1 VTLLLEAEAPPMR
14 KHRGR
19 WLFLGALLLFVG
31 WVGWCAHLVTSA
43 KSDLQF
49 AQSEL
54 KSLTDKDA
62 LKALLDGDRKGLLD
76 AQARLHSAKSS
87 LGSPALSVARPLPFL
102 GRQISS
108 ARALT
113 GTASGVLDAAVETSA
128 ELSPDKRSGM
138 SRIQLLDALG
148 VGAKRMTT
156 AIDKGDLGPPS
167 GLLVSLSNGRADLAR
182 QLLKLRKPLDRT
194 NLAVPGLRH
203 MIVGPTKLL
212 VVAANNAQMAAGSG
226 LPLAV
231 TTADV
236 IDGQITVG
244 PFESTWE
251 PKVPEGAVQLT
262 PELQQLWAFATP
274 QDTMLRAIVT
284 PRFDVSAAILAAQYG
299 AAKNTPVDGV
309 LMIDIVGL
317 QKLVAVGGAAADP
330 NAIPADKVI
339 DELMHNQYLSLDDG
353 QPEINLQRKERLGQV
368 ARAAVTD
375 LLNPK
380 LSAVD
385 LGRALSDAAAGR
397 HVLLWSRLPDEQ
409 LAMQALRVDGGLA
422 ADSVSVSLLNAG
434 ANKLDWY
441 VKLASKVTVGPVAN
455 NERQI
460 DVEVTVSSQVPDGL
474 PRYVAG
480 PGPGVPVAEY
490 GDYIGYFT
498 INVPGAATKMH
509 LGDESPV
516 IVAGPDG
523 PTRTIGQLLIVKRN
537 TTRVVTFSF
546 TLPADFPALRIEP
559 SGRYPAIGWS
569 AGAQSWTDDGVN
581 TILLL

>member
-1 VTLLLEAEAPPMR
+1 VTLLLEAKAPPMR

-31 WVGWCAHLVTSA
+31 WVGWCAHLITSA
-43 KSDLQF
+43 KNDLQF

-62 LKALLDGDRKGLLD
+62 LKSLLDGDRKGLLD
-76 AQARLHSAKSS
+76 AQARLHSAKSK
-87 LGSPALSVARPLPFL
+87 LGSPMLSVARPFPFL

-148 VGAKRMTT
+148 VGTKRMTT
-156 AIDKGDLGPPS
+156 AVDKGDLGPAS

-182 QLLKLRKPLDRT
+182 QLLKLRRPLDRT
-194 NLAVPGLRH
+194 NVAIPGLRR

-212 VVAANNAQMAAGSG
+212 VVAANNSQMAAGSG

-231 TTADV
+231 TTADIV
-236 IDGQITVG
+236 DGQITVG

-284 PRFDVSAAILAAQYG
+284 PRFDVSAAILAAQYS

-309 LMIDIVGL
+309 LLIDIVGL
-317 QKLVAVGGAAADP
+317 QKLVAVGGASADP
-330 NAIPADKVI
+330 NAIPADKII
-339 DELMHNQYLSLDDG
+339 DELMHNQYLSLDDS

-368 ARAAVTD
+368 ARAAVAD
-375 LLNPK
+375 LLNPN
-380 LSAVD
+380 LSAVE

-441 VKLASKVTVGPVAN
+441 TKLASKVTVGPMAN

-460 DVEVTVSSQVPDGL
+460 DVEVAVSSQVPDGL

-523 PTRTIGQLLIVKRN
+523 PTRAIGQILIVKRN

-559 SGRYPAIGWS
+559 SGRYPAIEWTS
-569 AGAQSWTDDGVN
+569 AAQSWTDDRVR
-581 TILLL
+581 TILLS

>member
-1 VTLLLEAEAPPMR
+1 VTLLLEAKAPPMR

-19 WLFLGALLLFVG
+19 WLFLGAGLLLLG
-31 WVGWCAHLVTSA
+31 WVGWCARLVTSA

-62 LKALLDGDRKGLLD
+62 LKSLLDGDRQRLLE

-87 LGSPALSVARPLPFL
+87 LGSPFLSVAKPLPFL

-113 GTASGVLDAAVETSA
+113 GTASGVLDASVETSG
-128 ELSPDKRSGM
+128 ELTPDKRSGM
-138 SRIQLLDALG
+138 TRIQLLDALG
-148 VGAKRMTT
+148 AGTKRMTT
-156 AIDKGDLGPPS
+156 AIDKGDLGPAS

-182 QLLKLRKPLDRT
+182 ELLKLRKPLDRM
-194 NLAVPGLRH
+194 NVAVPGLRQ

-231 TTADV
+231 TTADIV
-236 IDGQITVG
+236 DGRITVG
-244 PFESTWE
+244 TFESTGSIR
-251 PKVPEGAVQLT
+251 VPDGAVQLI

-274 QDTMLRAIVT
+274 QDNMIRAVVT
-284 PRFDVSAAILAAQYG
+284 PRFEASAEILAAQY
-299 AAKNTPVDGV
+299 AAATKTQVDGV
-309 LMIDIVGL
+309 FLIDIVGL
-317 QKLVAVGGAAADP
+317 QRLVAIGGASADP
-330 NAIPADKVI
+330 NAIAADKVI
-339 DELMHNQYLSLDDG
+339 DELMRTQYLSLDDSK
-353 QPEINLQRKERLGQV
+353 PDTFVQRQERLGQV

-375 LLNPK
+375 LLNPN
-380 LSAVD
+380 LSAID
-385 LGRALSDAAAGR
+385 LGRALSDSAAGR
-397 HVLLWSRLPDEQ
+397 HILLWSRIPDQQ
-409 LAMQALRVDGGLA
+409 LAMRALRVDGALA
-422 ADSVSVSLLNAG
+422 ANSVSVSLLNAG

-441 VKLASKVTVGPVAN
+441 TKLASKVTVGPVAN
-455 NERQI
+455 NKRQI

-480 PGPGVPVAEY
+480 PGIPAAEY

-498 INVPGAATKMH
+498 INAPVSASDLH
-509 LGDESPV
+509 LGDASPV

-523 PTRTIGQLLIVKRN
+523 PTRTIGQLLVLKRN
-537 TTRVVTFSF
+537 TTRIVTFSF
-546 TLPADFPALRIEP
+546 TLPADFAALRIEP
-559 SGRYPAIGWS
+559 SGRYPAIDWVSGTQTW
-569 AGAQSWTDDGVN
+569 ADDRAK
-581 TILLL
+581 TILLS

>member
-1 VTLLLEAEAPPMR
+1 VTLLLEAKAPPMR

-19 WLFLGALLLFVG
+19 WLFLGALLLLVG
-31 WVGWCAHLVTSA
+31 WAGWCAHLVTSA
-43 KSDLQF
+43 KSDLLF

-54 KSLTDKDA
+54 KSLTDKDS
-62 LKALLDGDRKGLLD
+62 LKSLLDGDRQSLLV
-76 AQARLHSAKSS
+76 AQARLHSAKSN
-87 LGSPALSVARPLPFL
+87 LGSPMLSVARPLPFL
-102 GRQISS
+102 GRQINS

-128 ELSPDKRSGM
+128 ELSPDKRAGM
-138 SRIQLLDALG
+138 TRIQLLDALAIG
-148 VGAKRMTT
+148 TKRMTT
-156 AIDKGDLGPPS
+156 AIDKGDLGPAS

-182 QLLKLRKPLDRT
+182 ELLRLRKPLDRT
-194 NLAVPGLRH
+194 NVAIPGLRQ

-231 TTADV
+231 TTADIV
-236 IDGQITVG
+236 DGHITVG
-244 PFESTWE
+244 NFESTGAVR
-251 PKVPEGAVQLT
+251 VPEGAVQID

-274 QDTMLRAIVT
+274 QDNMIRAVVT

-299 AAKNTPVDGV
+299 AAKNTAVDGV
-309 LMIDIVGL
+309 LLIDIVGL
-317 QKLVAVGGAAADP
+317 QKLVGVGGASADP
-330 NAIPADKVI
+330 NAIPADKII
-339 DELMHNQYLSLDDG
+339 DELMHNQYLSLNDT
-353 QPEINLQRKERLGQV
+353 QPDANIQRQERLGQV

-375 LLNPK
+375 LLNPN

-409 LAMQALRVDGGLA
+409 LAMQALRVDGALA

-434 ANKLDWY
+434 ANKLDWFT
-441 VKLASKVTVGPVAN
+441 KMASKVTVGPVSN
-455 NERQI
+455 NQRQI

-474 PRYVAG
+474 PRYVSG
-480 PGPGVPVAEY
+480 PAVPVAEY

-498 INVPGAATKMH
+498 INVPGAASKLH
-509 LGDESPV
+509 LGDASPV
-516 IVAGPDG
+516 ILAGPDG

-546 TLPADFPALRIEP
+546 TLPADFPVLRFEP
-559 SGRYPAIGWS
+559 SGRYPAVSWTSGT
-569 AGAQSWTDDGVN
+569 QSWTDDRA
-581 TILLL
+581 TIIPLS

>member
-1 VTLLLEAEAPPMR
+1 MTLLLEAKAPPMR

-43 KSDLQF
+43 KSDLLL

-54 KSLTDKDA
+54 KSLTEKA
-62 LKALLDGDRKGLLD
+62 SLKSLLDGDRQGLLD
-76 AQARLHSAKSS
+76 AQARLHSAKSN
-87 LGSPALSVARPLPFL
+87 LGSPMLSVARPLPFL

-113 GTASGVLDAAVETSA
+113 GTASGVLDAAVETSR

-138 SRIQLLDALG
+138 TRIQLLDALA
-148 VGAKRMTT
+148 VGSKRMTT
-156 AIDKGDLGPPS
+156 AIDKGDLGPAS

-182 QLLKLRKPLDRT
+182 QLLKLRRPLDRM
-194 NLAVPGLRH
+194 NVAVPGLRR

-231 TTADV
+231 TTADIV
-236 IDGQITVG
+236 DGHITVG
-244 PFESTWE
+244 EFKPNGTVV
-251 PKVPEGAVQLT
+251 VPDEAVQLT
-262 PELQQLWAFATP
+262 PELQQLWAFAAP
-274 QDTMLRAIVT
+274 QAAIGRAIVT

-299 AAKNTPVDGV
+299 AATNTPVEGV
-309 LMIDIVGL
+309 LLIDIVGL
-317 QKLVAVGGAAADP
+317 QKLVAVGGASADP
-330 NAIPADKVI
+330 NAIPADKII
-339 DELMHNQYLSLDDG
+339 DELMHNQYLSLDDS
-353 QPEINLQRKERLGQV
+353 QPDINVQRRERLGQV
-368 ARAAVTD
+368 ARTAVTD
-375 LLNPK
+375 LLNPN
-380 LSAVD
+380 LSVVD
-385 LGRALSDAAAGR
+385 LGRALSESAAGR

-409 LAMQALRVDGGLA
+409 IALQALRVDGGLA

-434 ANKLDWY
+434 RNKLDWFT
-441 VKLASKVTVGPVAN
+441 KMASKVTVGPVAN

-474 PRYVAG
+474 PNIVAG
-480 PGPGVPVAEY
+480 PSVPVAEY

-498 INVPGAATKMH
+498 INVPGSATKMH
-509 LGDESPV
+509 LGDASPV

-537 TTRVVTFSF
+537 TSRVVTFSF
-546 TLPADFPALRIEP
+546 TLPADFPVLRFEP
-559 SGRYPAIGWS
+559 SGRYPAIDWTS
-569 AGAQSWTDDGVN
+569 ATQSWTDDRVM
-581 TILLL
+581 TILLS

>member
-1 VTLLLEAEAPPMR
+1 VTLLLEAKAPPMR

-19 WLFLGALLLFVG
+19 WLFLVALLLFVG

-43 KSDLQF
+43 KSDLQL

-54 KSLTDKDA
+54 KSLTDKDS
-62 LKALLDGDRKGLLD
+62 LKSLLDGDRKNLLD
-76 AQARLHSAKSS
+76 AQARLHSAKSN
-87 LGSPALSVARPLPFL
+87 LGSPMLSVARPLPFL

-113 GTASGVLDAAVETSA
+113 GTASGVLDAAVQTSA
-128 ELSPDKRSGM
+128 ELSPDKRAGM
-138 SRIQLLDALG
+138 TRIQLLDALG
-148 VGAKRMTT
+148 VGTKRMTT
-156 AIDKGDLGPPS
+156 AIDKGDLGPAS
-167 GLLVSLSNGRADLAR
+167 GLMVALSNGRADLAR

-194 NLAVPGLRH
+194 NVAIPGLRH

-231 TTADV
+231 TTADIV
-236 IDGQITVG
+236 DGHITVG
-244 PFESTWE
+244 TFESTGAVR
-251 PKVPEGAVQLT
+251 VPEGAVQIT

-274 QDTMLRAIVT
+274 QDNMIRAVVT

-309 LMIDIVGL
+309 LLIDIVGL
-317 QKLVAVGGAAADP
+317 QKLVAVGGVSADP
-330 NAIPADKVI
+330 NAIPAEKVI
-339 DELMHNQYLSLDDG
+339 DELMHNQYLSLDDSK
-353 QPEINLQRKERLGQV
+353 PDTFIQRQERLGQV

-375 LLNPK
+375 LLNPN

-385 LGRALSDAAAGR
+385 LGRALSDSAAGR

-422 ADSVSVSLLNAG
+422 PDSVSVSLLNAG
-434 ANKLDWY
+434 ANKLDWFT
-441 VKLASKVTVGPVAN
+441 KMASKVTVGPVAN

-480 PGPGVPVAEY
+480 PAVPVAEY

-498 INVPGAATKMH
+498 INVPGAAIKMH
-509 LGDESPV
+509 LGDASPV

-546 TLPADFPALRIEP
+546 TLPADFPVLRIEP
-559 SGRYPAIGWS
+559 SGRYPAIDWTS
-569 AGAQSWTDDGVN
+569 AGQSWTDERVK
-581 TILLL
+581 TILLS

>member
-1 VTLLLEAEAPPMR
+1 MR

-43 KSDLQF
+43 KSDLQL

-54 KSLTDKDA
+54 KSLTDKDS
-62 LKALLDGDRKGLLD
+62 LKSLLDGDRQGLLD
-76 AQARLHSAKSS
+76 AQGRLHSAKNNI
-87 LGSPALSVARPLPFL
+87 GSPMLSVARPLPFL

-113 GTASGVLDAAVETSA
+113 GTASGVLDAAVVTST

-138 SRIQLLDALG
+138 TRIQLLDALA
-148 VGAKRMTT
+148 VGSKRMTT
-156 AIDKGDLGPPS
+156 AIDKGDLGPAS

-194 NLAVPGLRH
+194 NVAILGLRH
-203 MIVGPTKLL
+203 LIVGPTKLL

-231 TTADV
+231 TTADIV
-236 IDGQITVG
+236 DGHITVG
-244 PFESTWE
+244 TFQSTWA
-251 PKVPEGAVQLT
+251 PRVPDGAVQLT
-262 PELQQLWAFATP
+262 PELQRLWAFATP
-274 QDTMLRAIVT
+274 QDTMVRAIVT

-299 AAKNTPVDGV
+299 AATNTPVDGV
-309 LMIDIVGL
+309 LLIDIVGL
-317 QKLVAVGGAAADP
+317 QKLVAVSGASADTD
-330 NAIPADKVI
+330 AIPAGKII
-339 DELMHNQYLSLDDG
+339 DELMHNQYLSLDDSE
-353 QPEINLQRKERLGQV
+353 PDTNIQRKERLGQV

-375 LLNPK
+375 LLNPN
-380 LSAVD
+380 LSALD
-385 LGRALSDAAAGR
+385 LGRALSESAAGR
-397 HVLLWSRLPDEQ
+397 HVLLWSRLPEEQ
-409 LAMQALRVDGGLA
+409 LAMQALRVDGALA

-441 VKLASKVTVGPVAN
+441 TKMASKMTVGPAAN
-455 NERQI
+455 NERQV
-460 DVEVTVSSQVPDGL
+460 DVEITVSSQVPDGL
-474 PRYVAG
+474 PRVVAG
-480 PGPGVPVAEY
+480 PSVPVAEY

-498 INVPGAATKMH
+498 LNVPGSATKMH
-509 LGDESPV
+509 LGDASPV

-546 TLPADFPALRIEP
+546 TLPADFPVLRIEP
-559 SGRYPAIGWS
+559 SGRYPAVDWT
-569 AGAQSWTDDGVN
+569 AGTQTWTDDRVR
-581 TILLL
+581 TISLS

>member
-1 VTLLLEAEAPPMR
+1 MR

-19 WLFLGALLLFVG
+19 WLFLGALLLFIG

-54 KSLTDKDA
+54 KSLTDKDS
-62 LKALLDGDRKGLLD
+62 LKSLLEGDRQGLLH
-76 AQARLHSAKSS
+76 AQARLHSAKSN
-87 LGSPALSVARPLPFL
+87 LGSPMLSVARPLPFL

-128 ELSPDKRSGM
+128 ELSPDKRAGM
-138 SRIQLLDALG
+138 TRIQLLNALG

-156 AIDKGDLGPPS
+156 AIDKGDLGPAS

-182 QLLKLRKPLDRT
+182 ELLKLRRPLDRT
-194 NLAVPGLRH
+194 NVAIPGLRH
-203 MIVGPTKLL
+203 LIVGPTKLL

-226 LPLAV
+226 LPLGV
-231 TTADV
+231 TTADIV
-236 IDGQITVG
+236 DGHITVG
-244 PFESTWE
+244 EFKLNGTLL
-251 PKVPEGAVQLT
+251 VPEGAVQLT
-262 PELQQLWAFATP
+262 PEMQQLWAFATP
-274 QDTMLRAIVT
+274 QDAIGRAIVT

-299 AAKNTPVDGV
+299 AATNTPVDGV
-309 LMIDIVGL
+309 LLIDIVGL
-317 QKLVAVGGAAADP
+317 QKLVAVGGASGDP
-330 NAIPADKVI
+330 NEIPADKII
-339 DELMHNQYLSLDDG
+339 DELMHNQYLSLVDG
-353 QPEINLQRKERLGQV
+353 DADSSKQRKERLGQV

-375 LLNPK
+375 LLNPN

-385 LGRALSDAAAGR
+385 LGRALSGAVAGR
-397 HVLLWSRLPDEQ
+397 HVILWSRLPDER

-434 ANKLDWY
+434 GNKLDWFTRM
-441 VKLASKVTVGPVAN
+441 ASKITVGPVAN
-455 NERQI
+455 SERQI

-480 PGPGVPVAEY
+480 PSVPVAEY

-509 LGDESPV
+509 LGDASPV

-537 TTRVVTFSF
+537 TARVVTFSF
-546 TLPADFPALRIEP
+546 TLPADFPSLRIEP
-559 SGRYPAIGWS
+559 SGRYPAVDWTS
-569 AGAQSWTDDGVN
+569 ATQAWTDDRVK
-581 TILLL
+581 TILLQ

>member
-1 VTLLLEAEAPPMR
+1 VTLLLEAKAPPMR

-43 KSDLQF
+43 KSDLQL

-54 KSLTDKDA
+54 KGLTDKDS
-62 LKALLDGDRKGLLD
+62 LKSVLDGDRQGLLD
-76 AQARLHSAKSS
+76 AQARLHSAKSN
-87 LGSPALSVARPLPFL
+87 LGSPMLSVAGPLPFL

-113 GTASGVLDAAVETSA
+113 GTASGVLDAAVETSR

-138 SRIQLLDALG
+138 TRIQLLDALG
-148 VGAKRMTT
+148 VGTKRMTT
-156 AIDKGDLGPPS
+156 AIDKGDLGPAS

-182 QLLKLRKPLDRT
+182 QLLKLRKPLDRM
-194 NLAVPGLRH
+194 NVAMPGLRH

-212 VVAANNAQMAAGSG
+212 VVSANNAQMAAGSG
-226 LPLAV
+226 LPLGV
-231 TTADV
+231 TAAD
-236 IDGQITVG
+236 IADGHVTVG
-244 PFESTWE
+244 AFKPNGTVL
-251 PKVPEGAVQLT
+251 VPDGAVQLS
-262 PELQQLWAFATP
+262 PELQELWAFATP
-274 QDTMLRAIVT
+274 QDAIGRAIVT

-299 AAKNTPVDGV
+299 AATNTPVDGV
-309 LMIDIVGL
+309 LLIDIVGL
-317 QKLVAVGGAAADP
+317 QKLVAVGGASADP
-330 NAIPADKVI
+330 NAIPADKII
-339 DELMHNQYLSLDDG
+339 DELMHNQYLSLDES
-353 QPEINLQRKERLGQV
+353 QPDTFIQRRERLGQV

-375 LLNPK
+375 LLNPNV
-380 LSAVD
+380 SAID

-397 HVLLWSRLPDEQ
+397 HILLWSRLPDEQ

-434 ANKLDWY
+434 GNKLDWFI
-441 VKLASKVTVGPVAN
+441 KMASKVTVGSVAN

-460 DVEVTVSSQVPDGL
+460 DVEVAVSSQVPDGL

-480 PGPGVPVAEY
+480 PAVPVAEY

-498 INVPGAATKMH
+498 INVPGSATKMH
-509 LGDESPV
+509 LGDASPV

-537 TTRVVTFSF
+537 TTRAVTFSF
-546 TLPADFPALRIEP
+546 TLPADFPVLRIEP
-559 SGRYPAIGWS
+559 SGRYPAIDWTS
-569 AGAQSWTDDGVN
+569 TAQSWTDDRVK
-581 TILLL
+581 TILLS

>member
-1 VTLLLEAEAPPMR
+1 VTLLLEAKAPPMR

-19 WLFLGALLLFVG
+19 WLFLGALLLLVG
-31 WVGWCAHLVTSA
+31 WVGWCAHLVSSA

-76 AQARLHSAKSS
+76 AQARLHSAKSN
-87 LGSPALSVARPLPFL
+87 LGSPALSVARPLPFV
-102 GRQISS
+102 GRQINS

-148 VGAKRMTT
+148 VGTKRMTT

-194 NLAVPGLRH
+194 NVALPGLRH
-203 MIVGPTKLL
+203 MLVGPTKLL

-231 TTADV
+231 APADI
-236 IDGQITVG
+236 IDGHITVG
-244 PFESTWE
+244 EFQPNGVLL
-251 PKVPEGAVQLT
+251 VPDGAVQLT

-274 QDTMLRAIVT
+274 QAAIGRAIVT

-299 AAKNTPVDGV
+299 AATNTPVDGV
-309 LMIDIVGL
+309 LLIDIVGL
-317 QKLVAVGGAAADP
+317 QKLVAVGGASADP
-330 NAIPADKVI
+330 NAIPADKII
-339 DELMHNQYLSLDDG
+339 DELMHNQYLSLDESKPDTF
-353 QPEINLQRKERLGQV
+353 IQRKERLGQV
-368 ARAAVTD
+368 AHVALGD
-375 LLNPK
+375 LLNPN

-434 ANKLDWY
+434 GVKLDWFI
-441 VKLASKVTVGPVAN
+441 KMASKVTVGPVAN
-455 NERQI
+455 NERQVDI
-460 DVEVTVSSQVPDGL
+460 EVAVSSQVPDGL

-480 PGPGVPVAEY
+480 PAIPVAEY

-498 INVPGAATKMH
+498 INVPGSATKMH
-509 LGDESPV
+509 LGDASPV
-516 IVAGPDG
+516 IVSGPDG

-546 TLPADFPALRIEP
+546 TLPADFPTLRVEP
-559 SGRYPAIGWS
+559 SGRYPAIDWTSGT
-569 AGAQSWTDDGVN
+569 QSWTDDHVK
-581 TILLL
+581 TIPLS

>member
-1 VTLLLEAEAPPMR
+1 VTLLLEAKAPPMR

-19 WLFLGALLLFVG
+19 WLFLGALLLLVG
-31 WVGWCAHLVTSA
+31 WIGWCAHLVTSA
-43 KSDLQF
+43 KSDLQL

-54 KSLTDKDA
+54 KNLTDKDS
-62 LKALLDGDRKGLLD
+62 LKSLLDGDRKPLLD
-76 AQARLHSAKSS
+76 AQARLHSAKSN
-87 LGSPALSVARPLPFL
+87 LGSPMLSIARPLPFL

-113 GTASGVLDAAVETSA
+113 GTASGVLDAAVETSG

-138 SRIQLLDALG
+138 TRIQLLDALA
-148 VGAKRMTT
+148 VGTKRMTT
-156 AIDKGDLGPPS
+156 AIDKGDLGPAS
-167 GLLVSLSNGRADLAR
+167 GLLVSLSNGRTDLAR

-194 NLAVPGLRH
+194 NVAIPGLRH

-231 TTADV
+231 TTAD
-236 IDGQITVG
+236 IADGHITVG
-244 PFESTWE
+244 TFESTG
-251 PKVPEGAVQLT
+251 VPRVPDGAVQLT

-274 QDTMLRAIVT
+274 QDNMIRAIVT

-309 LMIDIVGL
+309 LLIDIVGL
-317 QKLVAVGGAAADP
+317 QKLVAVSGASADP
-330 NAIPADKVI
+330 NAIPADKIVE
-339 DELMHNQYLSLDDG
+339 ELMHNQYLSVDESK
-353 QPEINLQRKERLGQV
+353 PETSIQRKERLGQV

-375 LLNPK
+375 LLNPN
-380 LSAVD
+380 LPALD

-422 ADSVSVSLLNAG
+422 TDSVSVSLLNAG
-434 ANKLDWY
+434 ANKLDWFT
-441 VKLASKVTVGPVAN
+441 KMASKVTVGPVVN

-480 PGPGVPVAEY
+480 PGVPAAEY
-490 GDYIGYFT
+490 GDYVGYFT
-498 INVPGAATKMH
+498 LNVPGAATKMH
-509 LGDESPV
+509 LGDASPV

-546 TLPADFPALRIEP
+546 TLPADFPVLRIEP
-559 SGRYPAIGWS
+559 SGRYPAIDWTT
-569 AGAQSWTDDGVN
+569 AAQSWTDDRAK
-581 TILLL
+581 TILLS